1 MNTNVSK
8 LWRKR
13 RMKTRTQL
21 MQELNFWL
29 GTDYNWSRLNLL
41 DLNRL
46 VDSIEN
52 KCKKVKKNAGQSPLP

>member
-1 MNTNVSK
+1 MNTNVSRN
-8 LWRKR
+8 WRKR
-13 RMKTRTQL
+13 RMKTRPQL

-29 GTDYNWSRLNLL
+29 GTDYNWSRINLL

-52 KCKKVKKNAGQSPLP
+52 KVRRIQNRRYKK

>member
-1 MNTNVSK
+1 
-8 LWRKR
+8 
-13 RMKTRTQL
+13 